1 MEASKPPIFGLLTQ
15 TLIESPVIKSIIPAR
30 IRHSSKN
37 DVVLV
42 RDRSIQIKEIRKE
55 GTQGEDSYLE
65 DVAVKNDF
73 DSTIRVARIFG
84 SPRTNA
90 PSELRPTGIDAIIKQ
105 EIIDPSEPEVK
116 LHPELPPQMIALTLE
131 SMKLV
136 FLCAFH
142 EDQEVRFL
150 SSYRHMPASKSHS
163 EQLGEHLA
171 IDPKSR
177 AMAVAANEGSFYF
190 YALKN
195 WEDLKR
201 NVESADALQSGHFD
215 PVKGVRACCSLC
227 PRITLTDSD
236 RRRSSAL
243 TA

>member
-1 MEASKPPIFGLLTQ
+1 MAANEASRPPSLGLLTQ
-15 TLIESPVIKSIIPAR
+15 TLIEGPVIKSIIPAR

-55 GTQGEDSYLE
+55 GTKGEYSYLE

-73 DSTIRVARIFG
+73 DSTIRVARTFEL
-84 SPRTNA
+84 PRTNA
-90 PSELRPTGIDAIIKQ
+90 PSEPPPTGIDAIIKQ
-105 EIIDPSEPEVK
+105 EVTEPLEPEVK

-163 EQLGEHLA
+163 EQIGEHLA

-177 AMAVAANEGSFYF
+177 AMAVAANEGSFYL

-195 WEDLKR
+195 LEDLKKD
-201 NVESADALQSGHFD
+201 VESANALRSGHFD
-215 PVKGVRACCSLC
+215 PVKGVRVVRCVL
-227 PRITLTDSD
+227 
-236 RRRSSAL
+236 RSR
-243 TA
+243 